1 MPLDGI
7 QPSGHGWSSPVCDG
21 GRVGEERDSEFFFV
35 IIIICSYSILL
46 LDPAWRIPAQT
57 LLYRPGE

>member
-21 GRVGEERDSEFFFV
+21 GRVGEERDSEFF
-35 IIIICSYSILL
+35 LL
-46 LDPAWRIPAQT
+46 L
-57 LLYRPGE
+57 LLYAAIPYYC